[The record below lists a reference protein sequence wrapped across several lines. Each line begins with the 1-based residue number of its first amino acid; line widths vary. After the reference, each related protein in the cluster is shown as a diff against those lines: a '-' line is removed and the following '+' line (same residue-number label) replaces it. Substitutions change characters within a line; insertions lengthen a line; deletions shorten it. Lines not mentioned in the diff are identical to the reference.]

1 MPANFEQ
8 KLSPKEI
15 EDLVK
20 YLLESTSGGTG
31 GSKSKGG

>member
-8 KLSPKEI
+8 SLTPKEI

-20 YLLESTSGGTG
+20 YLLESTSGGGKG
-31 GSKSKGG
+31 GSKKSG